1 MYCKAIITVQILW
14 FCRSE
19 AFVNLAV
26 NGIAT
31 QKGVYGSY
39 DASKAIDGN
48 YNQSFNGGSCC
59 HTAAGQLSAWWRLD
73 LRKTAYIHRVVIYY
87 REDQWDRLS
96 GYTLFISNS
105 SNPKYDRLCYEDR
118 PPTYHPNVVQNITCG
133 MTGRYVVFFN
143 ERAKP
148 EAYVELC
155 EVEVFAY
162 YPIIARSKQ

>member
-1 MYCKAIITVQILW
+1 MKKNLDYNCDYCCFFSI
-14 FCRSE
+14 SE
-19 AFVNLAV
+19 
-26 NGIAT
+26 
-31 QKGVYGSY
+31 
-39 DASKAIDGN
+39 
-48 YNQSFNGGSCC
+48 
-59 HTAAGQLSAWWRLD
+59 
-73 LRKTAYIHRVVIYY
+73 
-87 REDQWDRLS
+87 WDRLS

-155 EVEVFAY
+155 EVEVFGKY
-162 YPIIARSKQ
+162 KKSCKSICLLFIY